1 MINFDSIPVDVQQ
14 FMIDKITDDVSCHSI
29 WTLIA
34 CLAYVSLIVLWIVLM
49 MKSKSDKATGFIWIC
64 FDAVFLV
71 FETYSF
77 CSDKAKLEQY
87 QNNPQSAVVEYIKT
101 AYSDDGYCNELY
113 ARGIDIY
120 GNYEG

>member
-1 MINFDSIPVDVQQ
+1 MINFNSIPADVQQ
-14 FMIDKITDDVSCHSI
+14 FMIDKMTDDVSCHSI
-29 WTLIA
+29 WALIM

-71 FETYSF
+71 FEIYSF

-87 QNNPQSAVVEYIKT
+87 QDSPQIAVMDYIKK
-101 AYSDDGYCNELY
+101 AYNDDEYRDELY
-113 ARGIDIY
+113 IRGIDIY
-120 GNYEG
+120 GNYED

>member
-14 FMIDKITDDVSCHSI
+14 FMIDKITDDVSRHSI
-29 WTLIA
+29 YALII
-34 CLAYVSLIVLWIVLM
+34 CLICIASLVLWIILM
-49 MKSKSDKATGFIWIC
+49 VKKISDKPTSIMWIC
-64 FDAVFLV
+64 LEAIFLAFDIL
-71 FETYSF
+71 SF

-87 QNNPQSAVVEYIKT
+87 QNNPQSAVMEYIKT